1 MVGPSRHP
9 RPALVAAAMSLLML
23 VLLAVPSVAGG
34 PRPRGS
40 VMTRDGLR
48 SEPGRESEGEESR
61 EEILG
66 IAYSFSGIATA
77 PGIEVDSRAFV
88 EAFDAA
94 ASLPTVG
101 GAWSEL
107 QDTNYNSDSEDYR
120 DAFISNSGA
129 GSGNVSGR
137 MTGLAVADNGD
148 VYAGAAGGGVWK
160 STNGG
165 DTWQP
170 VFDDAAASIAI
181 GAIAINPDDD
191 SIWVGTGENNTA
203 FENHKGVGVFRSD
216 DGGTTWEQVG
226 PNVTNST
233 IGDLEFDGAGN
244 VYVATSRGL
253 FSRSLSAPLGD
264 PWTMEFDAATF
275 GQPFSPYGLSIVN
288 DVEVQPG
295 TDGQTIVVNMAWR
308 SGASYNGFYVSRDG
322 GGTWTEPNLNGAINP
337 KEVGTASMDY
347 SSDGGTLYAVVESTK
362 LINNPQI
369 QSGNTVL
376 AGVYASETGDPTGP
390 WNQIANYR
398 KLQQSGSALALSKGY
413 APGVQAWYNQ
423 FVGVDPDDANH
434 VYVGLEEVFETR
446 NGGTSWRAIGPYWN
460 FTLPCATEGGL
471 DSCPKTTHPDQHVV
485 AFGDGQ
491 VWVGN
496 DGGIY
501 SRDLDEQMAT
511 PEGWHNHNADL
522 RTLQYYGAGAG
533 VAGPIV
539 GPDPGNPA
547 IDPGDLMVWGGMQDN
562 GVSLLTPALSE
573 MVSPEGG
580 DGGQQLVN
588 PDNGNQTIGEYV
600 GLDMWLTTN
609 GGYSPA
615 EPPFDLGPRVF
626 HEITPACGAF
636 TYTPNPC
643 DPLPRFIAPF
653 TWDDADIDHMVAG
666 GRYVWESTIG
676 FDTRC
681 SETDCDWEQ
690 VFDTGAGRS
699 ATALSV
705 SGDTIYAG
713 WCAPGTGCNPA
724 TSSTTGAGFSSG
736 VATNAGGTWHQV
748 TGALPNRYIS
758 AVAIDPTDATGMHVY
773 AALGGFSRRWID
785 SAGVGHVFESVDG
798 GTTWTDISGDLPD
811 APARDLVLDQGGN
824 LVLATDVG
832 VFTAGPSGG
841 SWSQL
846 GTGMPHA
853 VIDDLSLYPNGTT
866 ILAATHGRGLWSLAP
881 PA

>member
-1 MVGPSRHP
+1 MGRSSQRRRLGV
-9 RPALVAAAMSLLML
+9 LAAAVSLLL
-23 VLLAVPSVAGG
+23 LALLAVPSLAGG

-40 VMTRDGLR
+40 VMTRDSLT
-48 SEPGRESEGEESR
+48 SEPGHEAEGEESR

-77 PGIEVDSRAFV
+77 PGIEVDSQAYV

-101 GAWSEL
+101 GAWDEL
-107 QDTNYNSDSEDYR
+107 QDTNYNSDNESYR
-120 DAFISNSGA
+120 DAFISNSGG
-129 GSGNVSGR
+129 GSGNVAGR
-137 MTGLAVADNGD
+137 MTGLAVMPGTGGQE

-160 STNGG
+160 TTDGG
-165 DTWQP
+165 DTWTP

-181 GAIAINPDDD
+181 GAIAIESDGNV
-191 SIWVGTGENNTA
+191 WVGTGENNTA
-203 FENHKGVGVFRSD
+203 FENHKGVGVFRSE
-216 DGGTTWEQVG
+216 DGGATWSQVG

-233 IGDLEFDGAGN
+233 IGDLEFDGQGN

-253 FSRSLSAPLGD
+253 FSRSLAAPD
-264 PWTMEFDAATF
+264 ATPWALEFNATTF
-275 GQPFSPYGLSIVN
+275 GQTPSPYGLSIVN

-295 TDGQTIVVNMAWR
+295 TDGEVIVVNMAWR
-308 SGASYNGFYVSRDG
+308 SGAAYNGFYVSRDG
-322 GGTWTEPNLNGAINP
+322 GLNWSKPNLKGAINP
-337 KEVGTASMDY
+337 KEVGTASMDF
-347 SSDGGTLYAVVESTK
+347 SSDGGKLYTLVESTK

-376 AGVYASETGDPTGP
+376 AGIYASENGDPTGP
-390 WNQIANYR
+390 WKLIADYR

-423 FVGVDPDDANH
+423 FLGVDPDDAEH
-434 VYVGLEEVFETR
+434 VYIGLEEVFETR
-446 NGGTSWRAIGPYWN
+446 NGGQSWRAIGPYWN
-460 FTLPCATEGGL
+460 FSLPCATEGGL

-485 AFGDGQ
+485 AFSDTQ

-501 SRDLDEQMAT
+501 SRDLDEQM
-511 PEGWHNHNADL
+511 ESSDGWDNHNDTL
-522 RTLQYYGAGAG
+522 FTLQYYGAGAG
-533 VAGPIV
+533 TTP
-539 GPDPGNPA
+539 PEPGNPA
-547 IDPGDLMVWGGMQDN
+547 IDPGIMVWGGMQDN
-562 GVSLLTPALSE
+562 GVSLLAPGLDE

-588 PDNGNQTIGEYV
+588 PDNGDQSIGEYV

-615 EPPFDLGPRVF
+615 GPPFDLGPRVF
-626 HEITPACGAF
+626 EEITPACGAF
-636 TYTPNPC
+636 TYTPDPC

-653 TWDDADIDHMVAG
+653 TWDPAEIDHMVAG
-666 GRYVWESTIG
+666 GRYVWESIEG
-676 FDTRC
+676 F
-681 SETDCDWEQ
+681 ETDCSDTACDWLQ

-699 ATALSV
+699 VTALTV
-705 SGDTIYAG
+705 SGETIYAG

-724 TSSTTGAGFSSG
+724 TSSTTGGGFSSG

-748 TGALPNRYIS
+748 TGVLPNRYIS
-758 AVAIDPTDATGMHVY
+758 AVAIDPADAEGDHVY

-785 SAGVGHVFESVDG
+785 SAGVGHVFESTDG
-798 GTTWTDISGDLPD
+798 GDSWTDISGNLPD
-811 APARDLVLDQGGN
+811 APARDLVLTAAGD

-841 SWSQL
+841 TWSQL
-846 GTGMPHA
+846 GSGLPHA
-853 VIDDLSLYPNGTT
+853 VIDDLSFYPDGET
-866 ILAATHGRGLWSLAP
+866 ILAGTHGRGLWSLAP
-881 PA
+881 

>member
-1 MVGPSRHP
+1 MARGALYRRRVG
-9 RPALVAAAMSLLML
+9 LGAAVSLLML
-23 VLLAVPSVAGG
+23 VWLAIPGQAGPG
-34 PRPRGS
+34 HDGS
-40 VMTRDGLR
+40 AASEAGLH
-48 SEPGRESEGEESR
+48 SEKDAAEESD
-61 EEILG
+61 EILG
-66 IAYSFSGIATA
+66 IAYSYSGIATA
-77 PGIEVDSRAFV
+77 PGVEVDSDAYVQAFA
-88 EAFDAA
+88 EAAD
-94 ASLPTVG
+94 LPTVPG
-101 GAWSEL
+101 TWSEL

-120 DAFISNSGA
+120 DAFISNSGG

-160 STNGG
+160 STDDG
-165 DTWQP
+165 DTWDP
-170 VFDDAAASIAI
+170 IFDDAAASIAI

-216 DGGTTWEQVG
+216 NGGATWEQVG

-253 FSRSLSAPLGD
+253 FSRSLSDPLSD
-264 PWTMEFDAATF
+264 PWALEFDATSF
-275 GQPFSPYGLSIVN
+275 GFTPSPYGLSIVN

-295 TDGQTIVVNMAWR
+295 TDGDVVVANMAWR

-322 GGTWTEPNLNGAINP
+322 GETWTAGKLSGAINP
-337 KEVGTASMDY
+337 KEVGTASIDY
-347 SSDGGTLYAVVESTK
+347 STDGSTLYTVIESTL
-362 LINNPQI
+362 LINKPNI
-369 QSGNTVL
+369 QTGNTVL
-376 AGVYASETGDPTGP
+376 AGIYVSRTGDPDGP

-398 KLQQSGSALALSKGY
+398 KLQQSGSALKLSKGY

-423 FVGVDPDDANH
+423 FLGVDPADPDH

-460 FTLPCATEGGL
+460 FTMPCANDGL

-501 SRDLDEQMAT
+501 SRDLDQDPSS

-533 VAGPIV
+533 ITPEE
-539 GPDPGNPA
+539 PGNPA
-547 IDPGDLMVWGGMQDN
+547 IDPGVMVWGGMQDN
-562 GVSLLTPALSE
+562 GVSLLAPGLDE

-588 PDNGNQTIGEYV
+588 PDNGDESIGEYV

-615 EPPFDLGPRVF
+615 EPPFDLGPLVY

-636 TYTPNPC
+636 TYTPDPC

-653 TWDDADIDHMVAG
+653 TWDDADTDHMVAG
-666 GRYVWESTIG
+666 GQYVWESTNG

-681 SETDCDWEQ
+681 SATACDWKR

-699 ATALSV
+699 VTALSV

-724 TSSTTGAGFSSG
+724 TSSTAGAGFSSG

-758 AVAIDPTDATGMHVY
+758 AVAIDPTDETGMHVY

-785 SAGVGHVFESVDG
+785 SAGVGQVFESEDG
-798 GTTWTDISGDLPD
+798 GATWTNISGNLPD

-846 GTGMPHA
+846 GSGLPHA
-853 VIDDLSLYPNGTT
+853 VIDDLSFYPNGTT
-866 ILAATHGRGLWSLAP
+866 ILAATHGRGLWSLAL

>member
-1 MVGPSRHP
+1 MARGTPYRRRVGPG
-9 RPALVAAAMSLLML
+9 AAVSLLML
-23 VLLAVPSVAGG
+23 VWLAIPGQAGPG
-34 PRPRGS
+34 HGGS
-40 VMTRDGLR
+40 AASEAGLH
-48 SEPGRESEGEESR
+48 SEKDAAEESD
-61 EEILG
+61 EILG

-77 PGIEVDSRAFV
+77 PGIEVDSDAYVQAFA
-88 EAFDAA
+88 EAAD
-94 ASLPTVG
+94 LITVG
-101 GAWSEL
+101 GTWSEL

-120 DAFISNSGA
+120 DAFISNSGG

-160 STNGG
+160 STDGG

-233 IGDLEFDGAGN
+233 IGDLEFDGEGN

-253 FSRSLSAPLGD
+253 FSRSLSAPLSD
-264 PWTMEFDAATF
+264 PWTKEFDAATF
-275 GQPFSPYGLSIVN
+275 GFAPSPYGLSIVN
-288 DVEVQPG
+288 DVEVRPG
-295 TDGQTIVVNMAWR
+295 TNGQTIVVNMAWR

-322 GGTWTEPNLNGAINP
+322 GGTWTKPNLTGAINP
-337 KEVGTASMDY
+337 KEVGTSSLGY
-347 SSDGGTLYAVVESTK
+347 SSDGGKLYTVIESTV
-362 LINNPQI
+362 LINKPQI
-369 QSGNTVL
+369 QTGNTVL
-376 AGVYASETGDPTGP
+376 AGIYASENGDPAGP
-390 WNQIANYR
+390 WKKIADYR
-398 KLQQSGSALALSKGY
+398 KLQQAGSALKLSKGY

-423 FVGVDPDDANH
+423 FLGVDPGDPDH

-460 FTLPCATEGGL
+460 FTLPCANNGL

-485 AFGDGQ
+485 AFSDDE

-533 VAGPIV
+533 ITPEE
-539 GPDPGNPA
+539 PGNPA
-547 IDPGDLMVWGGMQDN
+547 ITDGIMVWGGMQDN
-562 GVSLLTPALSE
+562 GVSLLAPGLTE

-580 DGGQQLVN
+580 DGGQQLVD
-588 PDNGNQTIGEYV
+588 PLNGDQSIGEYV
-600 GLDMWLTTN
+600 GLDLWLTQN

-615 EPPFDLGPRVF
+615 EPPFDLGPLVY

-636 TYTPNPC
+636 TYTPDPC

-653 TWDDADIDHMVAG
+653 TWDNADTDHMVAG

-681 SETDCDWEQ
+681 SATDCDWEQ
-690 VFDTGAGRS
+690 VFDTGTGRS
-699 ATALSV
+699 VTALSV

-748 TGALPNRYIS
+748 AGTLPNRYIS

-785 SAGVGHVFESVDG
+785 SAGVGHVFESADG
-798 GTTWTDISGDLPD
+798 GATWTDISGDLPD

-841 SWSQL
+841 TWSQL
-846 GTGMPHA
+846 GSRLPHA
-853 VIDDLSLYPNGTT
+853 VIDDLSFYPNGTT